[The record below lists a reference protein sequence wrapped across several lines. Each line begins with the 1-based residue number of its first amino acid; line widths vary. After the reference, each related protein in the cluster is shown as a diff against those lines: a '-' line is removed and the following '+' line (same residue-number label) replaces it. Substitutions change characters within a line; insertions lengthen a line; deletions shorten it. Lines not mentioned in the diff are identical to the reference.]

1 MKTKFKWLVI
11 VFALLLSASTL
22 FVACHKHEYGEWT
35 VKIAP
40 TETTAG
46 TAERKCKDGDD
57 AEEVELKPLSDTS
70 FWTVS
75 ETAATHVADGSKKYT
90 SAYVTVTITLPK
102 LAHTFG
108 DWTITVEPTLEAGG
122 TAKRTCTANDGGEDT
137 VTLPTLSDTSVWT
150 EKSSTPANHTTAG
163 SAVYTSAYGEV
174 TITLPK
180 VAHTFGDWIITS
192 EPTLE
197 AGGTAKRTCSENDGG
212 EETAALPA
220 LSDTSVWTVEKR
232 TNPTHVDTGSAVYA
246 SEYGKVTVTLP
257 KIAHTFDGARWEIR
271 TAPTK
276 TSAGVAVRYCTAN
289 DGGEETVALPVLTDT
304 SFWTATS
311 VDASYNESGGIRYT
325 SAYVTVF
332 EEDSSKPKLVAPY
345 DSKTYYPLGFMAGA
359 NDYNKVCAVQTSWN
373 KAELALD
380 EKGSDADS
388 SAYPFM
394 GGTKVTM
401 VDPSTGEVSIN
412 IAGDVFKGYVDMSGK
427 TDFIVMLH
435 NNYVF
440 LLTTE
445 YKTEIVNVG
454 ADADEGIEGTPTEVK
469 SAYSTSTTPIASSW
483 TVGVNTAMAIT
494 YEGKSGTGV
503 NIFVYND
510 TVVFGVDFND
520 MSGSAVA
527 ADMCF
532 DASCVYVIKND
543 EKLHGFG
550 HDGEKMN
557 ILDGKEGV
565 YAPED
570 TSSVQGTIVISG
582 FGKITLEDVEGTYTV
597 GENSIE
603 AFIGGVFYNVNLLE
617 GNKHRTEAPQITLHF
632 NAGENG
638 AVTPEQKTYGIK
650 VVAELPVP
658 TTSDSSLIFV
668 GWAFDEAGTQ
678 LVPRDFKPEREH
690 NTKTLYAVWKGKVT
704 FTVTVDGNT
713 ETIYGAEGDVI
724 GNLLPV
730 IEKID
735 EENRRQFM
743 GWEAAVQGST
753 DYRDLNT
760 ASVLNAQYNGLSIRA
775 KWEALAAYYGEYKGS
790 SIRSGVYGTGYTL
803 KIDENGNI
811 VGDYDNNLG
820 SADHTEIRGKVSGYN
835 KDTQLI
841 TWQSDADNSIHYFM
855 FDEASGV
862 LLIDYQLSSTISTS
876 FTAFVMDGDV
886 NDVSAFRILAA
897 NYNSAHSRLLVI
909 SDGTTLVLDDRIH
922 SNVGLENAY
931 GEAITFADF
940 DNFMNEKRT
949 QVGTYSFTIVVKAA
963 GNEVVLA
970 RGVKITVALVTS
982 SGSGSYGDGEGDYG
996 DGEDY
1001 DDGETTTTLKTEET
1015 WYDLDAVYGVY
1026 TAAGETLKLDGMGGM
1041 VYGEKSGTYA
1051 AVSGNI
1057 YDVYLA
1063 NRSEYYRMT
1072 LDTSAKTAT
1081 MEFVEVDVNLD
1092 LGDVTLEGF
1101 ETSKRVNINVPYDL
1115 PVPNASAQKKYFGGW
1130 FTDAAHENAVATNDE
1145 GQYLVTLTGDTT
1157 FYALWHEA
1165 VTLTVVYNNGEADG
1179 SFELPWNTKYALPV
1193 PEFVKHKFVG
1203 WFTTE
1208 NFASGSEWISDET
1221 LVDKDITVY
1230 AKWENAPIYNET
1242 YTPTDLESRD
1252 GQVSGTTKTYGRT
1265 HIHFNIDVYGKT
1277 TCTAYPFSGSI
1288 SIENYNSSNGTL
1300 EFQVTKTNGSID
1312 VFHGF
1317 IDTESKIIIL
1327 GYNANSTAFDAV
1339 FLLNPFEQGNIPS
1352 DRFSSSYWDNGNSR
1366 AIQYTYDDTTY
1377 SIFVHDGHVYFGVS
1391 FKDAA
1396 TGGSDVSGAD
1406 CYTKETLYVFDSEN
1420 ALIAKFAKDGDN
1432 GLVALDG
1439 FEGTYGGDS
1448 GSLVVNGVNKVTLN
1462 GVGGTYVQAA
1472 VKGTIG
1478 AYVGEGNER
1487 SYYEIVLDSSAY
1499 TYTITK
1505 PMVNIT
1511 LSTSLD
1517 TATAATVS
1525 GEKNINIGIELPELS
1540 DANNVFRGWYT
1551 SSDFA
1556 SGTKIE
1562 KTDGKYLYT
1571 PTVGATIYAKWDP
1584 YVTLTMVYGKGLENR
1599 VDRYGAGDTI
1609 TPVDPPFTDGQ
1620 VFEAWYAD
1628 AALTTPW
1635 NETSI
1640 SVNTIIYCK
1649 WMDAVAMYG
1658 DYKGFNLYYNSTGHG
1673 SGSTTTSFSQNLT
1686 ITAGGIASG
1695 NKSGTVRDY
1704 ASDTGIFYI
1713 DKDATTTYYAVY
1725 NEECG
1730 AVIFAYGTNA
1740 TGLGTDTNL
1749 FFKDGTVSKV
1759 AYSIDLDVDKSKFAK
1774 LITVTFTT
1782 GTNNTK
1788 TLLLLNDRLY
1798 SSVKVEIKDANGN
1811 TVTLDVDKI
1820 TASAV
1825 SELKISDKNDNQL
1838 LKLVSNGTELK
1849 FADGSEGTYT
1859 CEGMDNLVLNGAGIA
1874 RLGEV
1879 VGTYTK
1885 AAEDVSYDYDMY
1897 IGTGSSQVYYR
1908 VSLSG
1913 NTYTAVN
1920 PTATITFDL
1929 GGKGTN
1935 ITYNQS
1941 LNVTLDL
1948 RTYDVIEEPTADG
1961 FVFRGWYAEAGGTG
1975 SRVWE
1980 VKPTDETPKT
1990 VYAKWD
1996 AAVTLTVVYGNGMET
2011 KTVTKYYAN
2020 DTVSLNDFEQPS
2032 TELINDLAFE
2042 GWYTDDTFE
2051 NKYTAGVIT
2060 ESMAIYGKWVTA
2072 HVMFGEYKGWNF
2084 YNNNAEDRAGS
2095 SLSVSAT
2102 VSAAGVLKDNRITN
2116 VNIDDAEGDGIYFAG
2131 SSYIYFNE
2139 DEGIFGHAYSNNIST
2154 GFNNDMMLFF
2164 RKEVS
2169 KVYSSQKL
2177 DSSKGNLEGGRLMF
2191 VEYADGTSTTL
2202 YIDNTQIISGVTWI
2216 ADGVA
2221 GEGSAVKT
2229 AASAGTLTVTDKSGT
2244 VLFTK

>member
-137 VTLPTLSDTSVWT
+137 VTLPALSDTSVWT
-150 EKSSTPANHTTAG
+150 EKSSTPATHTTAG

-220 LSDTSVWTVEKR
+220 LSDASVWTVEKR

-276 TSAGVAVRYCTAN
+276 TTAGVAVRYCTAN

-345 DSKTYYPLGFMAGA
+345 DSKTYYPLGFMAGTS
-359 NDYNKVCAVQTSWN
+359 DYNKVCSVQTSWN
-373 KAELALD
+373 RAELALD

-412 IAGDVFKGYVDMSGK
+412 IAGETYKGYVDMSGK

-454 ADADEGIEGTPTEVK
+454 ADADECIEGTPTEVK

-510 TVVFGVDFND
+510 TVVFGVDFKD
-520 MSGSAVA
+520 MSGNAVA

-565 YAPED
+565 YTPED

-582 FGKITLEDVEGTYTV
+582 FGKITLEGVEGTYTV

-617 GNKHRTEAPQITLHF
+617 GNEHRTEAPQITLHF

-743 GWEAAVQGST
+743 GWEAVAQGST

-760 ASVLNAQYNGLSIRA
+760 TSVLNAQYNGLSIRA

-820 SADHTEIRGKVSGYN
+820 SANHTEIRGKVSGYN
-835 KDTQLI
+835 RDTQLI

-922 SNVGLENAY
+922 SNVSLENAY
-931 GEAITFADF
+931 GEAITFTDF

-996 DGEDY
+996 EGEDY

-1092 LGDVTLEGF
+1092 LGDITLEGF

-1179 SFELPWNTKYALPV
+1179 SFELPWKTAKTLERPV
-1193 PEFVKHKFVG
+1193 KTGNKFIS
-1203 WFTTE
+1203 WYTLSQSNE
-1208 NFASGSEWISDET
+1208 EIEWISGET
-1221 LVDKDITVY
+1221 LVTEDTTVY
-1230 AKWENAPIYNET
+1230 AKWGEPHAFYGTYRYANLDPSETGIVKETDTYSATSGILTIDEYGKASGQTNGVIEEYNEQTGRFVLNNNGSLSKGGADLANGVLYFDYSSGKTEEPYHDIKFFVKINGEVGAISSFNNAWDKGCTKLVRVTYSDNATKELLIYN
-1242 YTPTDLESRD
+1242 R
-1252 GQVSGTTKTYGRT
+1252 
-1265 HIHFNIDVYGKT
+1265 IVYGGISW
-1277 TCTAYPFSGSI
+1277 TAKKADGSELTDFEKIYSDAQILTI
-1288 SIENYNSSNGTL
+1288 SKDGATLFKFGRLNNNFVSLDGYEDINYTGTL
-1300 EFQVTKTNGSID
+1300 LSENVTLAVDGAANVTVGEKTG
-1312 VFHGF
+1312 
-1317 IDTESKIIIL
+1317 
-1327 GYNANSTAFDAV
+1327 
-1339 FLLNPFEQGNIPS
+1339 
-1352 DRFSSSYWDNGNSR
+1352 
-1366 AIQYTYDDTTY
+1366 TY
-1377 SIFVHDGHVYFGVS
+1377 SLAPAG
-1391 FKDAA
+1391 
-1396 TGGSDVSGAD
+1396 
-1406 CYTKETLYVFDSEN
+1406 
-1420 ALIAKFAKDGDN
+1420 
-1432 GLVALDG
+1432 
-1439 FEGTYGGDS
+1439 
-1448 GSLVVNGVNKVTLN
+1448 
-1462 GVGGTYVQAA
+1462 
-1472 VKGTIG
+1472 
-1478 AYVGEGNER
+1478 
-1487 SYYEIVLDSSAY
+1487 SAY
-1499 TYTITK
+1499 TADMYFDGKYFELTLDKTAK
-1505 PMVNIT
+1505 TFSVNMPMVTISFMT
-1511 LSTSLD
+1511 EFES
-1517 TATAATVS
+1517 AAAQTVN
-1525 GEKNINIGIELPELS
+1525 KNIGIDLPALTH
-1540 DANNVFRGWYT
+1540 DGQYLVGWYT

-1556 SGTKIE
+1556 EGTE
-1562 KTDGKYLYT
+1562 VVLTNGKFIPESDITL
-1571 PTVGATIYAKWDP
+1571 YAKWIVPHALMGTYKGYEFDTSTLRSSLTTLTVDVFGNFTGQ
-1584 YVTLTMVYGKGLENR
+1584 YTGKIESYENGVVTLSIGSSRKYAYYDSASGTLVTNYGTSASTALSTDLYVLIKASDDDAFASSDSPNYIRWNNNKTKLGKFKINGEDKYFFVYENKVYGNVGVSVKASDDSEVTSMSDFANNGNVMTISRNNAELFKFGHNGTTF
-1599 VDRYGAGDTI
+1599 VLDDGTAGDYTGSLGSIHSDGYGHLTVGGETVDVTI
-1609 TPVDPPFTDGQ
+1609 DENGKLHFVASNAMRVISLNDGTYTLEQ
-1620 VFEAWYAD
+1620 DGYAGTYTLPD
-1628 AALTTPW
+1628 GTTTVTLDG
-1635 NETSI
+1635 NG
-1640 SVNTIIYCK
+1640 N
-1649 WMDAVAMYG
+1649 A
-1658 DYKGFNLYYNSTGHG
+1658 G
-1673 SGSTTTSFSQNLT
+1673 SGSTYVVSGSNITVYTSDE
-1686 ITAGGIASG
+1686 TAKYGIDVT
-1695 NKSGTVRDY
+1695 NKLFLGKSVFAGQTYTGRGKDVWGDD
-1704 ASDTGIFYI
+1704 SPMKIVFDDDSSISGIFYNSG
-1713 DKDATTTYYAVY
+1713 DLYTYKFTAELSGNILTLTFTEVPY
-1725 NEECG
+1725 
-1730 AVIFAYGTNA
+1730 
-1740 TGLGTDTNL
+1740 
-1749 FFKDGTVSKV
+1749 
-1759 AYSIDLDVDKSKFAK
+1759 DKSS
-1774 LITVTFTT
+1774 V
-1782 GTNNTK
+1782 GK
-1788 TLLLLNDRLY
+1788 TLTAEVTD
-1798 SSVKVEIKDANGN
+1798 N
-1811 TVTLDVDKI
+1811 TI
-1820 TASAV
+1820 
-1825 SELKISDKNDNQL
+1825 
-1838 LKLVSNGTELK
+1838 KLVST
-1849 FADGSEGTYT
+1849 
-1859 CEGMDNLVLNGAGIA
+1859 
-1874 RLGEV
+1874 
-1879 VGTYTK
+1879 
-1885 AAEDVSYDYDMY
+1885 
-1897 IGTGSSQVYYR
+1897 
-1908 VSLSG
+1908 
-1913 NTYTAVN
+1913 
-1920 PTATITFDL
+1920 TIT
-1929 GGKGTN
+1929 
-1935 ITYNQS
+1935 
-1941 LNVTLDL
+1941 
-1948 RTYDVIEEPTADG
+1948 
-1961 FVFRGWYAEAGGTG
+1961 
-1975 SRVWE
+1975 
-1980 VKPTDETPKT
+1980 
-1990 VYAKWD
+1990 
-1996 AAVTLTVVYGNGMET
+1996 
-2011 KTVTKYYAN
+2011 
-2020 DTVSLNDFEQPS
+2020 
-2032 TELINDLAFE
+2032 
-2042 GWYTDDTFE
+2042 
-2051 NKYTAGVIT
+2051 
-2060 ESMAIYGKWVTA
+2060 
-2072 HVMFGEYKGWNF
+2072 
-2084 YNNNAEDRAGS
+2084 
-2095 SLSVSAT
+2095 
-2102 VSAAGVLKDNRITN
+2102 
-2116 VNIDDAEGDGIYFAG
+2116 
-2131 SSYIYFNE
+2131 SSYKNCV
-2139 DEGIFGHAYSNNIST
+2139 GSV
-2154 GFNNDMMLFF
+2154 L
-2164 RKEVS
+2164 
-2169 KVYSSQKL
+2169 
-2177 DSSKGNLEGGRLMF
+2177 
-2191 VEYADGTSTTL
+2191 TL
-2202 YIDNTQIISGVTWI
+2202 
-2216 ADGVA
+2216 VA
-2221 GEGSAVKT
+2221 
-2229 AASAGTLTVTDKSGT
+2229 
-2244 VLFTK
+2244 